1 MSSVFGASPFN
12 LNLFW
17 RRQCNIIYLKG
28 FYFGHPKCPSH
39 IKAQVASSGKRI
51 GRIVS
56 FFHLSLCTYTK
67 PHNDPN
73 IPKTTQNRP
82 KLSKTSPPPTSKKN
96 KIKTDQKQAWE
107 SQSNPKWDQNWPKT
121 TQNKTKTIL
130 TYPKPAK
137 TRQSNPK
144 QTKITLKLT

>member
-1 MSSVFGASPFN
+1 MSVSSVFGASPFN

-82 KLSKTSPPPTSKKN
+82 KLSKTSPPPQPQKKIKSKLTKN
-96 KIKTDQKQAWE
+96 KPERAKATQNETKTD
-107 SQSNPKWDQNWPKT
+107 PKLPKT
-121 TQNKTKTIL
+121 RLK
-130 TYPKPAK
+130 
-137 TRQSNPK
+137 QS
-144 QTKITLKLT
+144 